1 MLVGT
6 VVGRRLVWES
16 IGGAVLLVLCDRPE
30 QVGQGLSVHTEL
42 RSALQNALP
51 NALSAQAEQFA
62 GSPEHPARLGTAS
75 SAIVATLD
83 VLVLVAVEEEGALV
97 NAARNAFCVPVLCE
111 RLGSG
116 TARASVG
123 GSSIIDDEEGKDT
136 ACALA
141 FATASRSAALTV
153 SCASDAPCETG
164 GGSKGWRPYS

>member
-6 VVGRRLVWES
+6 IVGRRLVWES
-16 IGGAVLLVLCDRPE
+16 IGGAVLLVLCDGPE

-75 SAIVATLD
+75 SATVATLA

-123 GSSIIDDEEGKDT
+123 GLSNDEDGKDT

-141 FATASRSAALTV
+141 FATASRSAALAV
-153 SCASDAPCETG
+153 SCASNAPCETG

>member
-6 VVGRRLVWES
+6 IMGCRLIWES
-16 IGGAVLLVLCDRPE
+16 IWGAVLLALCDGPE

-62 GSPEHPARLGTAS
+62 GSPEHPARFGTAP
-75 SAIVATLD
+75 SAMVATLV
-83 VLVLVAVEEEGALV
+83 VLVLAAVEEEALV
-97 NAARNAFCVPVLCE
+97 NAARNAFCVPVLRG

-116 TARASVG
+116 TARARVG
-123 GSSIIDDEEGKDT
+123 GLPTIDDEDGKGT

-141 FATASRSAALTV
+141 FAAASRSAALTV
-153 SCASDAPCETG
+153 SCVSSAPCEMG
-164 GGSKGWRPYS
+164 GGLKGWRPYC